1 MGSNFSVA
9 YACLFLCYIEKLQEP
24 NPKLVFYRRYIDDA
38 FGIWQGDEESLR
50 HYLSQYALNFQEFIK
65 ITTLVSRNKVNFLD
79 ISISIGKDF
88 HETHLLTTNI
98 FQKPLNKYQ
107 YLPFTSYYPLHQKRF
122 FIKSELTRYILRES
136 SLEGYI
142 TMKRLFYKRPR
153 ARGYPPSFLKDCF
166 RLVTYSN

>member
-24 NPKLVFYRRYIDDA
+24 NPNLVFYRRYINDV

-65 ITTLVSRNKVNFLD
+65 ITTLVFRTKVNFLE

-88 HETHLLTTNI
+88 H
-98 FQKPLNKYQ
+98 
-107 YLPFTSYYPLHQKRF
+107 
-122 FIKSELTRYILRES
+122 
-136 SLEGYI
+136 
-142 TMKRLFYKRPR
+142 
-153 ARGYPPSFLKDCF
+153 
-166 RLVTYSN
+166 